1 MNERSCPQEDR
12 VLGARRAGVEDPA
25 LREHVATCDACREAL
40 DAFDFMRALAADV
53 PDLDHRLPDAARI
66 WWRAQ
71 LVKRWH
77 TERRVAHQLDRVYPI
92 QAAVLAA
99 AVVLAVILSWPV
111 VERWVAQTELGG
123 ATLLAAS
130 LVPAGM
136 LTSLIGGAVLLA
148 LVMVVMARDVL
159 AE

>member
-1 MNERSCPQEDR
+1 MNEHSCPNEDR
-12 VLGARRAGVEDPA
+12 ALDARRTGLDDPA
-25 LREHVATCDACREAL
+25 LREHVATCATCREAL
-40 DAFDFMRALAADV
+40 EAFDFMQTLAADV
-53 PDLDHRLPDAARI
+53 PDVDHRLPDAGRI

-71 LVKRWH
+71 LVRRWQ
-77 TERRVAHQLDRVYPI
+77 TERRVARQLDRVYPV
-92 QAAVLAA
+92 QAAIFAA
-99 AVVLAVILSWPV
+99 AVVLAVLLSWPV
-111 VERWVAQTELGG
+111 VERWVARTELGG

-136 LTSLIGGAVLLA
+136 LTSLIGGAVLVA